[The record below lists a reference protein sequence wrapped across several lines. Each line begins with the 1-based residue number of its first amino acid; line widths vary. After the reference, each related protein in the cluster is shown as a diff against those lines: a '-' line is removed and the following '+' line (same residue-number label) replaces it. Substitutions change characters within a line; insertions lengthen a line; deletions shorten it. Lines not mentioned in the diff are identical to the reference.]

1 MLKQI
6 RKLNQDAF
14 TIIEVMIVLAI
25 AGMIILVVLLAV
37 PAVQRN
43 SRNTA
48 IKNDASAV
56 AGGITE
62 FESNN
67 NGNVPTAIAG
77 TGTVS
82 ISGTGTTTQAKVQG
96 GTVVT
101 SLAATG
107 TVPAA
112 TGPAAGSIVVYLGHK
127 CTASGTYTPGTAG
140 DTNTRSAAVYYST
153 ETSSGL
159 QQQCLDT

>member
-1 MLKQI
+1 MLNKI
-6 RKLNQDAF
+6 KNSRGF

-43 SRNTA
+43 ARNTA

-67 NGNVPTAIAG
+67 GGSVPTDVSG
-77 TGTVS
+77 TGTVN
-82 ISGTGTTTQAKVQG
+82 ISGTSGAATNAKVQG
-96 GTVVT
+96 STVVT
-101 SLAATG
+101 FLPSTKTAP
-107 TVPAA
+107 VS
-112 TGPAAGSIVVYLGHK
+112 TGPAAGNIVVLAGHK
-127 CTASGTYTPGTAG
+127 CESGGTYTAGTTG
-140 DTNTRSAAVYYST
+140 DANTRSVAIYYST
-153 ETSSGL
+153 ETSSAL